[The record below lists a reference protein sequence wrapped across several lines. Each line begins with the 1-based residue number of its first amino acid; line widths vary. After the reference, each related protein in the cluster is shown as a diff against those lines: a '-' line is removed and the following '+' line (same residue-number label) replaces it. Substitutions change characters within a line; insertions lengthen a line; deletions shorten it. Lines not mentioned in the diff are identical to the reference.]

1 MMKPKV
7 SIIVICYNMNRE
19 LPRTLLSLSLPY
31 QKDIERDDFE
41 VILIDNGSKVPPTA
55 ADFAH
60 LNFDLQ
66 VLSMDNP
73 TKSPVPAINHGLQQA
88 TGEII
93 GVYIDG
99 ARIASPRLIASAR
112 DAISCNQRAFVGSRG
127 RYLGNKFQR
136 VAIVE
141 GYNQQAE
148 DKMLALCNW
157 ESDGYKLFDI
167 SVFDESSAPTWFD
180 PVAESNSLFM
190 WRSLWDELGGY
201 SEGFTSP
208 GGGLVNLDT
217 WKRACEL
224 PQTIPTLLLGEATFH
239 QVHGGIATNGSLE
252 KVQEFYNE
260 YFSLYN
266 KEFEVPN
273 SAIKFVGT
281 FVTPAIQR
289 ELAEI
294 FAWQAITPKPV
305 GPRRIRRA
313 IASRL
318 SLNQRRIIRELLR
331 TIRLISTFRFKEI
344 KNEKDAAREI
354 DTCEFFNRH
363 WFEEQY
369 PYVRLGQYDAAT
381 YYLRY
386 GVSQRLQPSVNF
398 DAVWYV
404 ERYKD
409 VAASGGNPLLHYIR
423 HGKEEGRRIRT
434 LVVNPADES

>member
-1 MMKPKV
+1 MKPKV
-7 SIIVICYNMNRE
+7 SIIVISYNMNRE

-31 QKDIERDDFE
+31 QKDIGRDEYE

-60 LNFDLQ
+60 LNLDVR

-73 TKSPVPAINHGLQQA
+73 TKSPVPAINFGLKQVS
-88 TGEII
+88 GEII

-112 DAISCNQRAFVGSRG
+112 DAISYNQRSFVGSRG

-148 DKMLALCNW
+148 DDMLAKSGW
-157 ESDGYKLFDI
+157 ENDGYKLFDI
-167 SVFDESSAPTWFD
+167 SVFDESSGPTWFD

-201 SEGFTSP
+201 AEGFITP

-224 PQTIPTLLLGEATFH
+224 PDTVPTLLLGEATFH

-252 KVQEFYNE
+252 KVQEFYTE
-260 YFSLYN
+260 YFTIYGE
-266 KEFEVPN
+266 EFDVPMP
-273 SAIKFVGT
+273 AIRLVGT
-281 FVTPAIQR
+281 FVSTPPQK
-289 ELAEI
+289 EMAEV
-294 FAWQAITPKPV
+294 FVQQTKAPKEI
-305 GPRRIRRA
+305 GPRKFRRA
-313 IASRL
+313 ISARL
-318 SLNQRRIIRELLR
+318 SLNQRRIIKEFLR
-331 TIRLISTFRFKEI
+331 TIRMVATLRFKEI

-363 WFEEQY
+363 WFEDQY
-369 PYVRLGQYDAAT
+369 PHVRLGQYDAAT

-386 GVSQRLQPSVNF
+386 GVSQRMQPSVNF

>member
-1 MMKPKV
+1 
-7 SIIVICYNMNRE
+7 
-19 LPRTLLSLSLPY
+19 
-31 QKDIERDDFE
+31 
-41 VILIDNGSKVPPTA
+41 
-55 ADFAH
+55 
-60 LNFDLQ
+60 
-66 VLSMDNP
+66 
-73 TKSPVPAINHGLQQA
+73 
-88 TGEII
+88 
-93 GVYIDG
+93 
-99 ARIASPRLIASAR
+99 
-112 DAISCNQRAFVGSRG
+112 
-127 RYLGNKFQR
+127 

>member
-1 MMKPKV
+1 MKPKV
-7 SIIVICYNMNRE
+7 SIIVISYNMNRE

-31 QKDIERDDFE
+31 QKDIGRDEYE

-55 ADFAH
+55 ADFAR
-60 LNFDLQ
+60 LNLDVR

-73 TKSPVPAINHGLQQA
+73 TKSPVPAINFGLKQVS
-88 TGEII
+88 GEII

-99 ARIASPRLIASAR
+99 ARIASPRLIAAAR
-112 DAISCNQRAFVGSRG
+112 DAISYNQRAFVGSRG

-148 DKMLALCNW
+148 DDMLAKSGW
-157 ESDGYKLFDI
+157 ENDGYKLFDI
-167 SVFDESSAPTWFD
+167 SVFDESSGPTWFD

-201 SEGFTSP
+201 AEGFITP

-224 PQTIPTLLLGEATFH
+224 PDTVPTLLLGEATFH

-252 KVQEFYNE
+252 KVQEFYTE
-260 YFSLYN
+260 YFTIYGE
-266 KEFEVPN
+266 EFDVPMP
-273 SAIKFVGT
+273 AIRLVGT
-281 FVTPAIQR
+281 FVSTPPQKEMAEVFVQQTKAPKEIGQR
-289 ELAEI
+289 K
-294 FAWQAITPKPV
+294 F
-305 GPRRIRRA
+305 RRA
-313 IASRL
+313 ISARL
-318 SLNQRRIIRELLR
+318 SLNQQRIIKEFLR
-331 TIRLISTFRFKEI
+331 TIRMVATLRFKEI

-354 DTCEFFNRH
+354 DACEFFNRH
-363 WFEEQY
+363 WFGEQY
-369 PYVRLGQYDAAT
+369 PHVRLGQYDAAT

-386 GVSQRLQPSVNF
+386 GVSQRMQPSVNF

-423 HGKEEGRRIRT
+423 HGREEGRRIRT

>member
-1 MMKPKV
+1 MKPKV
-7 SIIVICYNMNRE
+7 SIIVISYNMNRE

-31 QKDIERDDFE
+31 QKDIGRDEYE

-60 LNFDLQ
+60 LNLDVR

-73 TKSPVPAINHGLQQA
+73 TKSPVPAINFGLKQVS
-88 TGEII
+88 GEII

-112 DAISCNQRAFVGSRG
+112 DAISYNQRAFVGSRG

-148 DKMLALCNW
+148 DDMLAKSGW
-157 ESDGYKLFDI
+157 ENDGYKLFDI
-167 SVFDESSAPTWFD
+167 SVFDESSGPTWFD

-201 SEGFTSP
+201 TEGFITP

-224 PQTIPTLLLGEATFH
+224 PDTVPTLLLGEATFH

-252 KVQEFYNE
+252 KVQEFYTE
-260 YFSLYN
+260 YFTIYGE
-266 KEFEVPN
+266 EFDVPMP
-273 SAIKFVGT
+273 AIRLVGT
-281 FVTPAIQR
+281 FVSTPPQK
-289 ELAEI
+289 EMAEV
-294 FAWQAITPKPV
+294 FVQQTKAPKEI
-305 GPRRIRRA
+305 GTRKFRRA
-313 IASRL
+313 ISARL
-318 SLNQRRIIRELLR
+318 SLNQRRIIKEFLR
-331 TIRLISTFRFKEI
+331 TIRMVATLRFKEI

-363 WFEEQY
+363 WFEDQY
-369 PYVRLGQYDAAT
+369 PHVRLGQYDAAT

-386 GVSQRLQPSVNF
+386 GVSQRMQPSVNF

>member
-1 MMKPKV
+1 MKPKV
-7 SIIVICYNMNRE
+7 SIIVISYNMNRE

-31 QKDIERDDFE
+31 QKDIGRDDYE

-60 LNFDLQ
+60 LNLDVR

-73 TKSPVPAINHGLQQA
+73 TKSPVPAINFGLNQVS
-88 TGEII
+88 GEII

-112 DAISCNQRAFVGSRG
+112 DAISYNQRAFVGSRG

-148 DKMLALCNW
+148 DDMLAKSGW
-157 ESDGYKLFDI
+157 ENDGYKLFDI
-167 SVFDESSAPTWFD
+167 SVFDESSGPTWFD

-201 SEGFTSP
+201 AEGFITP

-224 PQTIPTLLLGEATFH
+224 PDTVPTLLLGEATFH

-252 KVQEFYNE
+252 KVQEFYTE
-260 YFSLYN
+260 YFTIYGE
-266 KEFEVPN
+266 EFDVPMP
-273 SAIKFVGT
+273 AIRLVGT
-281 FVTPAIQR
+281 FISTPPQK
-289 ELAEI
+289 EMAEV
-294 FAWQAITPKPV
+294 FVQQTKAPKEI
-305 GPRRIRRA
+305 GPRKFRRA
-313 IASRL
+313 ISARL
-318 SLNQRRIIRELLR
+318 SLNQRRIIKEFLR
-331 TIRLISTFRFKEI
+331 TMRMLATLRFKEI

-354 DTCEFFNRH
+354 AACEFFNRH
-363 WFEEQY
+363 WFEDQY
-369 PYVRLGQYDAAT
+369 PHVRLGQYDAAT

-386 GVSQRLQPSVNF
+386 GVSQRMQPSVNF

-434 LVVNPADES
+434 LVVNPADDE

>member
-1 MMKPKV
+1 MKPKV
-7 SIIVICYNMNRE
+7 SIIVISYNMNRE
-19 LPRTLLSLSLPY
+19 LPRTLLSLSPPY
-31 QKDIERDDFE
+31 QKDIARDEYE

-60 LNFDLQ
+60 LNLDIR
-66 VLSMDNP
+66 VLSMNNP
-73 TKSPVPAINHGLQQA
+73 TKSPVPAINFGLKQVS
-88 TGEII
+88 GEII

-112 DAISCNQRAFVGSRG
+112 DAISYNQRAFVGSRG

-148 DKMLALCNW
+148 DDMLAKSGW
-157 ESDGYKLFDI
+157 ENDGYKLFDI
-167 SVFDESSAPTWFD
+167 SVFDESSGPTWFD

-201 SEGFTSP
+201 AEGFITP

-224 PQTIPTLLLGEATFH
+224 PDTVPTLLLGEATFH

-252 KVQEFYNE
+252 KVQEFYTE
-260 YFSLYN
+260 YFTIYGE
-266 KEFEVPN
+266 EFDVPMP
-273 SAIKFVGT
+273 AIRLVGT
-281 FVTPAIQR
+281 FVSTPPQK
-289 ELAEI
+289 EMAEV
-294 FAWQAITPKPV
+294 FVQQTKAPKEI
-305 GPRRIRRA
+305 GPRKFRRA
-313 IASRL
+313 ISARL
-318 SLNQRRIIRELLR
+318 SLNQRRIIKEFLR
-331 TIRLISTFRFKEI
+331 TMRMLATLRFKEI

-363 WFEEQY
+363 WFEDQY
-369 PYVRLGQYDAAT
+369 PHVRLGQYDAAT

-386 GVSQRLQPSVNF
+386 GVSQRMQPSVNF

>member
-1 MMKPKV
+1 MKPKV
-7 SIIVICYNMNRE
+7 SIIVISYNMNRE

-31 QKDIERDDFE
+31 QKDIGRDEYE

-60 LNFDLQ
+60 LNLDVR

-73 TKSPVPAINHGLQQA
+73 TKSPVPAINFGLKQVS
-88 TGEII
+88 GEII

-112 DAISCNQRAFVGSRG
+112 DAISYNQRSFVGSRG

-148 DKMLALCNW
+148 DDMLAKSGW
-157 ESDGYKLFDI
+157 ENDGYKLFDI
-167 SVFDESSAPTWFD
+167 SVFDESSGPTWFD

-201 SEGFTSP
+201 AEGFITP

-224 PQTIPTLLLGEATFH
+224 PDTVPTLLLGEATFH

-252 KVQEFYNE
+252 KVQEFYTE
-260 YFSLYN
+260 YFTIYGE
-266 KEFEVPN
+266 EFDVPMP
-273 SAIKFVGT
+273 AIRLVGT
-281 FVTPAIQR
+281 FVSTPPQK
-289 ELAEI
+289 EMAEV
-294 FAWQAITPKPV
+294 FVQQTKAPKEI
-305 GPRRIRRA
+305 GPRKFRRA
-313 IASRL
+313 ISARL
-318 SLNQRRIIRELLR
+318 SLNQRRIIKEFLR
-331 TIRLISTFRFKEI
+331 TMRMLATLRFKEI

-363 WFEEQY
+363 WFEDQY
-369 PYVRLGQYDAAT
+369 PHVRLGQYDAAT

-386 GVSQRLQPSVNF
+386 GVSQRMQPSVNF

>member
-7 SIIVICYNMNRE
+7 SIIVISYNMNRE

-31 QKDIERDDFE
+31 QKDIKRDDFE

-60 LNFDLQ
+60 LDLDLR

-73 TKSPVPAINHGLQQA
+73 TKSPVPAINFGLKQSA
-88 TGEII
+88 GEII

-112 DAISCNQRAFVGSRG
+112 DAISYNQRAFVGSRG

-141 GYNQQAE
+141 GYNQQVE
-148 DKMLALCNW
+148 DEMLAQSGW
-157 ESDGYKLFDI
+157 ETNGYKLLDI
-167 SVFDESSAPTWFD
+167 SVFDESSGPTWFD

-201 SEGFTSP
+201 AESFITP

-224 PQTIPTLLLGEATFH
+224 PETVPTLLLGEATFH
-239 QVHGGIATNGSLE
+239 QVHGGIATNGSLD
-252 KVQEFYNE
+252 KVQEFYTE
-260 YFSLYN
+260 YFNIYGE
-266 KEFEVPN
+266 EFDVPMP
-273 SAIKFVGT
+273 AIRLVGT
-281 FVTPAIQR
+281 FILTPPQKEMAEVFAQQTKAPR
-289 ELAEI
+289 EI
-294 FAWQAITPKPV
+294 
-305 GPRRIRRA
+305 GPRKFRRA
-313 IASRL
+313 ISARF
-318 SLNQRRIIRELLR
+318 SLNQRRMINELLR
-331 TIRLISTFRFKEI
+331 TIRLVCTFRIKEI
-344 KNEKDAAREI
+344 KDEKAAASEI
-354 DTCEFFNRH
+354 AASEFFKGQ
-363 WFEEQY
+363 WFAEQY
-369 PYVRLGQYDAAT
+369 PQVRAGHYDGAM

-423 HGKEEGRRIRT
+423 YGKEEGRRIRA
-434 LVVNPADES
+434 LVVNPADE

>member
-1 MMKPKV
+1 MKPKV
-7 SIIVICYNMNRE
+7 SIIVISYNMNRE

-31 QKDIERDDFE
+31 QKDIGRDDYE
-41 VILIDNGSKVPPTA
+41 VILIDNGSKVPPSV

-60 LNFDLQ
+60 LNLDLQ
-66 VLSMDNP
+66 VVSMHNP
-73 TKSPVPAINHGLQQA
+73 TKSPVPAINFGLKQVS
-88 TGEII
+88 GEII

-112 DAISCNQRAFVGSRG
+112 DAISYNQRAFVGSRG

-148 DKMLALCNW
+148 DDMLAKSGW
-157 ESDGYKLFDI
+157 ENDGYKLFDI
-167 SVFDESSAPTWFD
+167 SVFDESSGPTWFD

-201 SEGFTSP
+201 AEGFITP

-224 PQTIPTLLLGEATFH
+224 PDTVPTLLLGEATFH

-252 KVQEFYNE
+252 KVQEFYTE
-260 YFSLYN
+260 YFNIYGE
-266 KEFEVPN
+266 EFDVPMP
-273 SAIKFVGT
+273 AIRLVGT
-281 FVTPAIQR
+281 FVSTPPQK
-289 ELAEI
+289 EMAEVFVQQTKAAKEI
-294 FAWQAITPKPV
+294 GSRKF
-305 GPRRIRRA
+305 RRA
-313 IASRL
+313 ISARL
-318 SLNQRRIIRELLR
+318 SLNQRRIFKELLR
-331 TIRLISTFRFKEI
+331 TMRMLATLRFKEI

-354 DTCEFFNRH
+354 ATCEFFNRH

-369 PYVRLGQYDAAT
+369 PHVRLGQYDAAT

-386 GVSQRLQPSVNF
+386 GVSQRMQPSINF
-398 DAVWYV
+398 DAVWYI

-434 LVVNPADES
+434 LVVNPADDK

>member
-1 MMKPKV
+1 MKPKV
-7 SIIVICYNMNRE
+7 SIIVISYNMNRE

-31 QKDIERDDFE
+31 QKDIGRDDYE

-60 LNFDLQ
+60 LNLDVR

-73 TKSPVPAINHGLQQA
+73 TKSPVPAINFGLKQVS
-88 TGEII
+88 GEII

-112 DAISCNQRAFVGSRG
+112 DAISYNQRAFVDSRG

-148 DKMLALCNW
+148 DDMLAKSGW
-157 ESDGYKLFDI
+157 ENDGYKLFDI
-167 SVFDESSAPTWFD
+167 SVFDESSGPTWFD

-201 SEGFTSP
+201 AEGFITP

-224 PQTIPTLLLGEATFH
+224 PDTVPTLLLGEATFH

-252 KVQEFYNE
+252 KVQEFYTE
-260 YFSLYN
+260 YFNIYGE
-266 KEFEVPN
+266 EFDVPMP
-273 SAIKFVGT
+273 AIRLVGT
-281 FVTPAIQR
+281 FVSTPTQK
-289 ELAEI
+289 EMAEV
-294 FAWQAITPKPV
+294 FVPQTKAPKEI
-305 GPRRIRRA
+305 GPRKFRRA
-313 IASRL
+313 ISARL
-318 SLNQRRIIRELLR
+318 SLNQRRIIKEFLR
-331 TIRLISTFRFKEI
+331 TMRMLATLRFKEI

-363 WFEEQY
+363 WFEDQY
-369 PYVRLGQYDAAT
+369 PHVRLGQYDAAT

-386 GVSQRLQPSVNF
+386 GVSQRMQPSVNF